1 MGIIDTFREAGRLFA
16 VGHVLRYSPFYILLK
31 RLLSEKRVAGQILHV
46 QHTERV
52 GWWHFAHSYVRGN
65 WRNDGANEGGEESGQ
80 GQPSF
85 LAKCCHDTDLLFW
98 LLDDRPPT
106 EIQDRVD
113 TVDLE
118 PFETIYCNKNLEG
131 VEIDLQPNSGRRPE
145 TGRMPTSVFSVAGRP
160 LFQHHN
166 KPPNSGTHCVDC
178 TIEPSCLYSAKRI
191 YLTHSLKNPTRG
203 VEWPTSVLV
212 PDIEDYP
219 ESKQEEAVLS
229 ALAPDSGNHYGR
241 CVWDVPD
248 NNVYENQTVTF
259 SFEGGVI
266 ATLDMVAT
274 AGPASKRLI
283 SIYGT
288 LGEVHAD
295 GATKEITVH
304 TYADDVKRRYQPR
317 SGGAGG
323 TLDAHGGGDF
333 GLAKAFVDAM
343 WQVEREGQD
352 VREVQSRTLGIDCR
366 ELEMA
371 YRAVW
376 VAEKSR
382 KTGLMVPWDSEI

>member
-1 MGIIDTFREAGRLFA
+1 MSIIETFRRSNTLFA

-31 RLLSEKRVAGQILHV
+31 RLLAEQKVAGEILHV

-65 WRNDGANEGGEESGQ
+65 WRKHGESDGGEEGEK
-80 GQPSF
+80 GQPSL

-98 LLDDRPPT
+98 LLDDRPAT
-106 EIQDRVD
+106 EVQDKVEAVD
-113 TVDLE
+113 ME
-118 PFETIYCNKNLEG
+118 PFETHPCNKNHEG
-131 VEIDLQPNSGRRPE
+131 VEIDLKPNSGRRIRSSV
-145 TGRMPTSVFSVAGRP
+145 TPTSAFSVAGRP
-160 LFQHHN
+160 LFQHRN
-166 KPPNSGTHCVDC
+166 KPPGSGTHCLDC
-178 TIEPSCLYSAKRI
+178 PIEPSCLYSAKRI
-191 YLTHSLKNPTRG
+191 YITHSLKNPERG

-219 ESKQEEAVLS
+219 ESDREEAILA
-229 ALAPDSGNHYGR
+229 ALAPGSERNYGR
-241 CVWDVPD
+241 CVWDIPD

-259 SFEGGVI
+259 SFEGDVI
-266 ATLDMVAT
+266 ATLNMVAT

-283 SIYGT
+283 TIYGT

-304 TYADDVKRRYQPR
+304 TYADDTKRKYRPR
-317 SGGAGG
+317 NQGAGG

-333 GLAKAFVDAM
+333 GLAKAFVDAI
-343 WQVEREGQD
+343 WQVEREGKGVQD
-352 VREVQSRTLGIDCR
+352 VQSSTLGIDCH

-371 YRAVW
+371 YRAV
-376 VAEKSR
+376 
-382 KTGLMVPWDSEI
+382 